1 MLKCTTIFLTI
12 LIYSCSNHGKLN
24 VITDLP
30 KRLNE
35 NSGIVSFNNESAWLV
50 EDGGNKNE
58 IYKTNFKGEIV
69 KKLSVKK
76 AENIDWEDLAKDNLG
91 NIYIGDIGNNENK
104 RKNLV
109 VYKIPNPE
117 VEKGNKIKAEAI
129 SFYYPEQTK
138 FPPKKKGLYYDA
150 EALFYQ
156 NKNLYIITKNR
167 ANPFNGEALVYKIP
181 AKKGK
186 HAAQLIDTF
195 KMCSDWNYCQITS
208 ADISPDGKK
217 LVLLSYGR
225 LYVITNFT
233 EDNFSKGK
241 METIDLQTNS
251 QLESICFIDNTKLL
265 LSDEKKGPTGRNLY
279 SYTLK

>member
-1 MLKCTTIFLTI
+1 MLKFSTLLSVI
-12 LIYSCSNHGKLN
+12 LIYSCTNHGKLN
-24 VITDLP
+24 LITDLP
-30 KRLNE
+30 KRLTE
-35 NSGIVSFNNESAWLV
+35 NSGIVSFNNSSAWLV

-58 IYKTNFKGEIV
+58 IYEVNFKGEIV

-76 AENIDWEDLAKDNLG
+76 GENIDWEDLTKDNFD
-91 NIYIGDIGNNENK
+91 NVYIGDIGNNENK

-109 VYKIPNPE
+109 IYKIPNPQ
-117 VEKGNKIKAEAI
+117 VEKGNKIKSEAI

-138 FPPKKKGLYYDA
+138 FPPKKKNLYYDA

-156 NKNLYIITKNR
+156 NENLYIITKNR

-195 KMCSDWNYCQITS
+195 NMCSDWNYCQITS

-225 LYVITNFT
+225 LFVITNFT
-233 EDNFSKGK
+233 GEKFSKGK
-241 METIDLQTNS
+241 METIDLQTTN
-251 QLESICFIDNTKLL
+251 QLESVCFIDNNKLL